1 MQVKSTA
8 IAVIL
13 FTVFSFAVTFNKVN
27 AQIFC
32 ANETILWTENFG
44 TGTTPTA
51 NADVLNISFQQ
62 TGALNDGF
70 YRVINNTQQRTE
82 WHNAPDHTIGD
93 VDGKMLVV
101 NANGQTFYSK
111 VLTNGATGFLPGSY
125 AASMFLM
132 NLNTPGTCGTG
143 ALLPTITFKA
153 EYSVDANGETW
164 VELQT
169 VTANAVPQSAT
180 PTWIQLG
187 GLFNIPATAL
197 RVRLTMTNGT
207 TSGCGNDYAIDDIQ
221 FATCPSGGPL
231 PVDFI
236 NVNATQKGGA
246 VAINWSTASESNN
259 NYFDIEKSIDGSS
272 FTTINSVKGAG
283 NSSTVKNYGS
293 YDAKPVA
300 GFNYYRIRQVDF
312 DGKFKFSE
320 VVKVKISFEKTG
332 VSVLANPFVN
342 NITVDFASPANQRL
356 NVRLMDISGKMIA
369 TEMWTIA
376 KGSSRVVFSKVN
388 SLQKGMYIFTVTD
401 DDGIVIYNN
410 KLVKQ

>member
-13 FTVFSFAVTFNKVN
+13 FTVFSFAATFNKVN

-44 TGTTPTA
+44 TGTTPTT
-51 NADVLNISFQQ
+51 NADVVNISFQQ